1 MLKKYSISFRI
12 YCQKQFPGTA
22 DIAMIDPLRQFE
34 VEANDIQ
41 IIGQKIDEGRFSEIM
56 QGTLHG
62 QPAAIKIAKGSKM
75 NEQLHTTIGTDQ
87 MEQFLHEAEIM
98 SRLQH
103 PNLLAL
109 RAVYIH
115 SWPYYIVTDWQT
127 QGNLLHHLKT
137 KGVVLQDKDLVQF
150 ARQIAAGM
158 KYMEEQ
164 KCVHRDL
171 QARNVN
177 LAL

>member
-1 MLKKYSISFRI
+1 
-12 YCQKQFPGTA
+12 
-22 DIAMIDPLRQFE
+22 MIDPLRQFE

-41 IIGQKIDEGRFSEIM
+41 IIGQKIGEGRFSEIM

-62 QPAAIKIAKGSKM
+62 QPAAIKIAKDSKS
-75 NEQLHTTIGTDQ
+75 NEQSNTTIGSDQ
-87 MEQFLHEAEIM
+87 MELFLHEAEIM
-98 SRLQH
+98 SRLKH

-109 RAVYIH
+109 RAVYIR
-115 SWPYYIVTDWQT
+115 SWPYYIVTDLQT
-127 QGNLLHHLKT
+127 RGNLLQHLKT
-137 KGVVLQDKDLVQF
+137 KGVVLQDKELVQF

-171 QARNVN
+171 QARNVYF
-177 LAL
+177 AL